1 MSDFLQGSLNI
12 VAYYTKIK
20 RLWDELDTLNTKSVC
35 SCTCYCGG
43 KEKIVKAQQD
53 ERAIHFLMGL
63 SEAYVVVRS
72 TILMISPLPSIILA
86 YSLLVQDEKQREIFV
101 SFYPTGNHSSYL
113 MPDGN
118 GPSQYPGH
126 GNRSKHLNTRLR
138 RVIHH

>member
-1 MSDFLQGSLNI
+1 MKKLWNDLEIRFGQSNRAQLFHLQKEMSDFLQGSLNI

-35 SCTCYCGG
+35 SCTCYYGG

-72 TILMISPLPSIILA
+72 TILMISPLPSVSLD
-86 YSLLVQDEKQREIFV
+86 YSLLIQDEK
-101 SFYPTGNHSSYL
+101 
-113 MPDGN
+113 
-118 GPSQYPGH
+118 
-126 GNRSKHLNTRLR
+126 
-138 RVIHH
+138 